1 MQVHSMLWDELRAK
15 AAFEPVADTLADMA
29 KAEGLGPWIVK
40 SIAGTGVETAD
51 PTDCSLHTREWS
63 PQDRFFMVSPATLNA
78 FGTGGVGKADV
89 NSMNLEPGNCECML
103 DLQFILGPPSSLH
116 IVRTFVPPV
125 HLSVA

>member
-63 PQDRFFMVSPATLNA
+63 PQDRFFIVSPATLNA
-78 FGTGGVGKADV
+78 FGK
-89 NSMNLEPGNCECML
+89 
-103 DLQFILGPPSSLH
+103 FILGPPSSLH